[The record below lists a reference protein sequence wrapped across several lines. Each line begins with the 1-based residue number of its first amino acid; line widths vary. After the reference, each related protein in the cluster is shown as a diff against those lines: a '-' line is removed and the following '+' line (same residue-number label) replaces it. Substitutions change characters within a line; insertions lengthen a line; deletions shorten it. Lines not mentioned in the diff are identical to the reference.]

1 MKVLDT
7 GRGELF
13 LRPDPAADRE
23 WLRKNKS
30 WALKNKVMDEREAIE
45 KFVHDGD
52 YLGTELYGTVRC
64 PMSLAREIIR
74 QGKKNLRVAGQGIME
89 IEVLIAAGLVSKLD
103 LTYLGYEV
111 LGLSYVL
118 RRAAESEQ
126 LKIVEWSNAALAWRL
141 KAAALGVPFLPVKSM
156 LGSDTFNYSAAKVVE
171 CPFTG
176 EKLCL
181 LPATMLDVGLI
192 HVHRCDV
199 YGNAQLD
206 GISGFAFELA
216 RASRRLILSTEEI
229 ISTDEIRK
237 YPDRTIIPYYL
248 VDAVVVAPFGSH
260 PGEMYYLYWR
270 DEEHLK
276 QYLEASREP
285 QTTEEYLRKYVYG
298 VKNNAEYL
306 ELIGGEQKLN
316 YLRSLAKGR

>member
-30 WALKNKVMDEREAIE
+30 WALKNKVMDEKEAIE

-118 RRAAESEQ
+118 RRAAESGQ

-248 VDAVVVAPFGSH
+248 VDAVVEAPFGSH

-298 VKNNAEYL
+298 VKDNAEYL
-306 ELIGGEQKLN
+306 EFIGGEEKLN

>member
-13 LRPDPAADRE
+13 LHPDPAADRE

-30 WALKNKVMDEREAIE
+30 WALKDKLMDEKEAVE

-176 EKLCL
+176 DKLCL

-237 YPDRTIIPYYL
+237 YPERTIIPYYL

-306 ELIGGEQKLN
+306 ELIGGEEKLN
-316 YLRSLAKGR
+316 YLRSQAKGR

>member
-118 RRAAESEQ
+118 RRAAESGQ

-248 VDAVVVAPFGSH
+248 VDAVVEAPFGSH

-298 VKNNAEYL
+298 VKDNAEYL
-306 ELIGGEQKLN
+306 EFIGGEEKLN

>member
-1 MKVLDT
+1 MKVLET

-23 WLRKNKS
+23 WLRRNKS
-30 WALKNKVMDEREAIE
+30 WALKNKVMDEKEAIE

-118 RRAAESEQ
+118 RRAAESGQ

-248 VDAVVVAPFGSH
+248 VDAVVEAPFGSH

-298 VKNNAEYL
+298 VKDNAEYL
-306 ELIGGEQKLN
+306 EFIGGEEKLN

>member
-1 MKVLDT
+1 MKVLET

-23 WLRKNKS
+23 WLRRNKS
-30 WALKNKVMDEREAIE
+30 WALKNKVMDEKEAIE

-118 RRAAESEQ
+118 RRAAESGQ

-248 VDAVVVAPFGSH
+248 VDAVVEAPFGSH

-270 DEEHLK
+270 DEEHLR

-306 ELIGGEQKLN
+306 ELIGGEEKLN
-316 YLRSLAKGR
+316 YIRSLAKGR